1 MKLQFDE
8 ISSGDKNLYCVLLK
22 LFTGPV
28 LYTCRKCAKRKK
40 HLDIAMIIN
49 SKLVQHGRN
58 TVMV

>member
-22 LFTGPV
+22 LFAASV
-28 LYTCRKCAKRKK
+28 LYICRKCGKRKK

-49 SKLVQHGRN
+49 TKLARLQHG
-58 TVMV
+58 MV